1 MGCRAVGG
9 VVLLT
14 GATGFV
20 GTEVAQRLLDRTD
33 LALVALVQAASD
45 DEARGMAR
53 RTWYGRTRLMAA
65 LGGRVEV
72 VAGDVTQPLLGLDP
86 DVYAALI
93 RRLSHVVHAAA
104 NVRFDSSL
112 DDLRRTNVLG
122 TANVLTLAR
131 AAHADHG
138 LERALH
144 VSTAYVAGRRTGEI
158 GEEDLS
164 DRSGFDNDYERTKY
178 EAERLV
184 REAAMDLPVT
194 VARPGMIVGDSR
206 TGEIATF
213 NTFYVLL
220 RRYLTH
226 PTHFVPVSR
235 KLRVNIVPVDHVADA
250 IVQLL
255 MDPRAEGRTVHLT
268 APRESLPTAAELVR
282 AVRTWARAELG
293 IRLPKPVLVPFP
305 RVPWPRRAGDRLDV
319 LLPYLRERRTFRR
332 DDADRLLG
340 PYEPR
345 WETYL
350 PTLIRSAVERG
361 FLHRSGRTVH
371 EQAMFRLRSRGLPV
385 RYVDIVDG
393 RSHPR
398 SAADV
403 RADVLASASALRE
416 IGVGAGTRVAIVG
429 PNGTR
434 YLTLDLALGLLGAV
448 TVPLYATMPCEE
460 IDDILRT
467 SRAEVLLVG
476 SPDILE
482 GLGPV
487 ASALPIASFCRGAPR
502 AGVICWD
509 DLVAHH
515 GDAPE
520 IERAP
525 VDLDD
530 LATLRY
536 TSGTTG
542 SPKGVAFTHGQ
553 LRWMADTIASLVPW
567 RARTRSVA
575 YVSFLPMNHVVEGIL
590 GTYGPYAMPAPVQI
604 AFVEDIH
611 DVAQALRSVRPTVF
625 FSVPRLYEKVW
636 ERVEATAAGRRFLAM
651 PDGPAKRA
659 LGRLVRRAV
668 LRRSGLDRCA
678 QLIVGSAPVPQSLL
692 ERFHELGVE
701 VHDAYGLTEAP
712 LLTLDRVGRNRIGT
726 AGEPLPGTTVRIAED
741 GEILARGPQV
751 TIGYADP
758 GATQPFRDGWLATGD
773 LGHMDEG
780 CLVIDGRKKELLKTS
795 YGKYLNPVK
804 IEARLLDIP
813 GVTNAMVVGEA
824 RPFCAALLW
833 IDGPPSA
840 ERREAVADAIAEI
853 DRSLS
858 HPEQV
863 KRWEVLPDDLSV
875 AAGDL
880 TPNLKLRRERVT
892 ARFADVID
900 GLYRREEVRA

>member
-1 MGCRAVGG
+1 MGG

-33 LALVALVQAASD
+33 LGIVALVQAASAD
-45 DEARGMAR
+45 DARRMTR
-53 RTWYGRTRLMAA
+53 RTWYGRPQLTAA
-65 LGGRVEV
+65 IGGRVEV
-72 VAGDVTQPLLGLDP
+72 VAGDVTQPLLGLDQ
-86 DVYAALI
+86 DVYAALV

-104 NVRFDSSL
+104 NVRFDASL
-112 DDLRRTNVLG
+112 DDLRRTNVVG

-138 LERALH
+138 LERVLH

-158 GEEDLS
+158 GEDDLS
-164 DRSGFDNDYERTKY
+164 DRFGFENDYERTKY

-184 REAAMDLPVT
+184 REAADLPVT
-194 VARPGMIVGDSR
+194 VARPGMIVGDSQ

-220 RRYLTH
+220 RRYLTRR
-226 PTHFVPVSR
+226 THVVPVNPG
-235 KLRVNIVPVDHVADA
+235 LRVNIVPVDHIADA
-250 IVQLL
+250 IVRLL

-268 APRESLPTAAELVR
+268 APRSALPTAAELVR
-282 AVRTWARAELG
+282 AVREWARAELG
-293 IRLPKPVLVPFP
+293 VQLPRPLLVPLSRV
-305 RVPWPRRAGDRLDV
+305 RVPGRAGDRLDV
-319 LLPYLRERRTFRR
+319 LVPYLNERRTFRR

-340 PYEPR
+340 SYEPR
-345 WETYL
+345 WQAFL
-350 PTLIRSAVERG
+350 PALMRFAVDRG

-371 EQAMFRLRSRGLPV
+371 EQAMFRLRSRRLPV

-393 RSHPR
+393 RAHPR

-403 RADVLASASALRE
+403 RADVLASARALRG
-416 IGVGAGTRVAIVG
+416 IGVGAGSRVAIVG

-434 YLTLDLALGLLGAV
+434 YLTLDLALGLVGAV
-448 TVPLYATMPCEE
+448 SVPLYATMPCDE
-460 IDDILRT
+460 IDQILR
-467 SRAEVLLVG
+467 SSHADVLLVG
-476 SPDILE
+476 SPRILE

-502 AGVICWD
+502 AGIMSWD
-509 DLVAHH
+509 DLVARRE
-515 GDAPE
+515 DAPE

-525 VDLDD
+525 VDLED

-542 SPKGVAFTHGQ
+542 VPKGVAFTHGQ
-553 LRWMADTIASLVPW
+553 LRWMAETIASLVPW
-567 RARTRSVA
+567 RARTEPVA

-611 DVAQALRSVRPTVF
+611 DVPEALRSIRPTVF

-636 ERVEATAAGRRFLAM
+636 ERVEGSAAGRRFLAM

-659 LGRLVRRAV
+659 LGSLVRRSA
-668 LRRSGLDRCA
+668 LRRAGLDRCA
-678 QLIVGSAPVPQSLL
+678 QLIVGSAPIPDGLL
-692 ERFHELGVE
+692 QRFHELGVE

-712 LLTLDRVGRNRIGT
+712 LLTLDRSGRNRIGT

-751 TIGYADP
+751 TIGYADRD
-758 GATQPFRDGWLATGD
+758 ATQPFRDGWLATGD
-773 LGHMDEG
+773 LGHMDDG

-795 YGKYLNPVK
+795 YGKYLNPAK
-804 IEARLLDIP
+804 IEARVLTIP

-824 RPFCAALLW
+824 RPFCSALLW
-833 IDGPPSA
+833 IDGAPTG
-840 ERREAVADAIAEI
+840 ERRSAVADAIAEI
-853 DRSLS
+853 NRGLS

-863 KRWEVLPDDLSV
+863 KRWAVLPDDLSV
-875 AAGDL
+875 DTGDL
-880 TPNLKLRRERVT
+880 TPNLKLRRERVA
-892 ARFADVID
+892 ARFADQIE
-900 GLYRREEVRA
+900 GLYQREEVRT

>member
-1 MGCRAVGG
+1 M
-9 VVLLT
+9 
-14 GATGFV
+14 
-20 GTEVAQRLLDRTD
+20 
-33 LALVALVQAASD
+33 
-45 DEARGMAR
+45 
-53 RTWYGRTRLMAA
+53 
-65 LGGRVEV
+65 

-86 DVYAALI
+86 EGYAALV
-93 RRLSHVVHAAA
+93 RRLSHIVHAAA
-104 NVRFDSSL
+104 NVRFDASL
-112 DDLRRTNVLG
+112 DDLRRTNVVG

-131 AAHADHG
+131 EAHADHG
-138 LERALH
+138 LERVLH

-158 GEEDLS
+158 GEDDLS
-164 DRSGFDNDYERTKY
+164 DRFGFDNDYERTKY

-184 REAAMDLPVT
+184 REATDLPVT

-220 RRYLTH
+220 RRYLTQRPH
-226 PTHFVPVSR
+226 LVPVNPR
-235 KLRVNIVPVDHVADA
+235 LRVNIVPVDHVADA
-250 IVQLL
+250 IVRLL

-268 APRESLPTAAELVR
+268 APRSSLPTAAELIR
-282 AVRTWARAELG
+282 AVRELARAELG
-293 IRLPKPVLVPFP
+293 VRLPRPLLVPLP
-305 RVPWPRRAGDRLDV
+305 RVRVPGRAGDRLDV
-319 LLPYLRERRTFRR
+319 LLPYLSERRTFRR

-340 PYEPR
+340 PYELR
-345 WETYL
+345 WQAYL
-350 PTLIRSAVERG
+350 PTLIRFAVDRG

-371 EQAMFRLRSRGLPV
+371 EQAMFRLRSRRLPV

-393 RSHPR
+393 RAYPR

-403 RADVLASASALRE
+403 RADVLASARSLRE

-448 TVPLYATMPCEE
+448 SVPLYATMPCDE
-460 IDDILRT
+460 IDQILR
-467 SRAEVLLVG
+467 SSHADVLLVG
-476 SPDILE
+476 SPRILE

-502 AGVICWD
+502 AGLMCWD
-509 DLVAHH
+509 DLVAHRE
-515 GDAPE
+515 DAPE

-525 VDLDD
+525 VDLED

-542 SPKGVAFTHGQ
+542 LPKGVAFSHGQ
-553 LRWMADTIASLVPW
+553 LRWMAETIASLVPW
-567 RARTRSVA
+567 RARTEPVA

-611 DVAQALRSVRPTVF
+611 DVPEALRSIRPTVF

-636 ERVEATAAGRRFLAM
+636 ERVEGSAAGRRFLAM
-651 PDGPAKRA
+651 SDGPAKRA
-659 LGRLVRRAV
+659 LGSLVRRTA
-668 LRRSGLDRCA
+668 LRRAGLDRCA
-678 QLIVGSAPVPQSLL
+678 QLIVGSAPIPDGLL
-692 ERFHELGVE
+692 RRFHELGVE

-712 LLTLDRVGRNRIGT
+712 LLTLNRSGRNRIGT

-751 TIGYADP
+751 TLGYADQD
-758 GATQPFRDGWLATGD
+758 ATQPFRDGWLATGD
-773 LGHMDEG
+773 LGHMDDG
-780 CLVIDGRKKELLKTS
+780 SLVIDGRKKELLKTS
-795 YGKYLNPVK
+795 YGKYLNPAK
-804 IEARLLDIP
+804 IETRLLTIP
-813 GVTNAMVVGEA
+813 GVTNAMVVGEG

-833 IDGPPSA
+833 IDGTPTEA
-840 ERREAVADAIAEI
+840 RRDAVAHAIAEI

-863 KRWEVLPDDLSV
+863 KRWAVLPDDLSV
-875 AAGDL
+875 GAGDL
-880 TPNLKLRRERVT
+880 TPNLKLRRERVA

-900 GLYRREEVRA
+900 GLYQREEVRT